1 MTKEEKI
8 EKILISLKEATE
20 CGATEWNLRD
30 SIFNSEANYGFR
42 AYSIDKE
49 THFDLD
55 ISLNNDLTG
64 IAGHGY
70 IWIYNKGLSDG
81 KKQIV
86 PNSITREIEKYI
98 YENKIKPNL
107 IIKAEDDALDSIL
120 NDIRGKSRMRDDK
133 LTEILGESEQE
144 TDAIH
149 SPENIV
155 EKISKKWYRI
165 FSPE

>member
-20 CGATEWNLRD
+20 CGATEWNLKD
-30 SIFNSEANYGFR
+30 SIFNSETSYRFM

-49 THFDLD
+49 THFDLE
-55 ISLNNDLTG
+55 ICLKKDLTG
-64 IAGHGY
+64 IGRDGY
-70 IWIYNKGLSDG
+70 IWIYNKGLSGG
-81 KKQIV
+81 KKQII
-86 PNSITREIEKYI
+86 PNPITREIERYI
-98 YENKIKPNL
+98 YENKIKPNP
-107 IIKAEDDALDSIL
+107 IITAEDDSLDNIL
-120 NDIRGKSRMRDDK
+120 NGIRDKSRMRDDK